1 MQNAREWLEKLQE
14 SGYRLTA
21 PRRAV
26 VQVLADSHYTLNPS
40 QVYTEARR
48 LSPHIGLVTVY
59 RTIEKLE
66 ELGMVTRVHELDGCH
81 SYIAAPNG
89 HQHLLI
95 CTSCNRA
102 EYFEEED
109 LSPLTER
116 LGAERG
122 YQIQDHWLQLFG
134 LCPQCKGD
142 VKHA

>member
-1 MQNAREWLEKLQE
+1 MPDANVWLEKLQK
-14 SGYRLTA
+14 SGYRLTE

-26 VQVLADSHYTLNPS
+26 VQVLAHSCYTLNPS
-40 QVYTEARR
+40 QIFSEARR

-59 RTIEKLE
+59 RTLEKLE
-66 ELGMVTRVHELDGCH
+66 ELGMVTRVHEMDGCH

-95 CTSCNRA
+95 CRSCNRA
-102 EYFEEED
+102 EYFKEED

-122 YQIQDHWLQLFG
+122 YVIQDHWLQLFG
-134 LCPQCKGD
+134 LCPECQEESPD
-142 VKHA
+142 A